1 MKKPTYDNLK
11 RKEWVLSVLGV
22 ISMLFIP
29 TWLKF
34 VRRSGFW
41 TAYYELLGQKLEIN
55 GSSRS
60 KEVVLSN
67 IVFFKKKTGATNA
80 LLTAET
86 LIINISDDVLLR
98 NVLQKSYFFP
108 ILQSI
113 GEHVFVSLC

>member
-1 MKKPTYDNLK
+1 M
-11 RKEWVLSVLGV
+11 
-22 ISMLFIP
+22 
-29 TWLKF
+29 
-34 VRRSGFW
+34 
-41 TAYYELLGQKLEIN
+41 GQKLEIN

-113 GEHVFVSLC
+113 SEHVRLKNLQIKKL